1 MVKIKNGVTP
11 RNLVILA
18 AIANAAWD
26 LPYDITITSGTDGK
40 HKVGS
45 KHYSSEALDIRIFNF
60 PSDQDQDLFIYRLK
74 ARLGKDYDVILEK
87 DHIHVEYDVKS

>member
-18 AIANAAWD
+18 AIANCAWD

-40 HKVGS
+40 HMEGS
-45 KHYSSEALDIRIFNF
+45 KHYTGDALDVRIFSF
-60 PSDQDQDLFIYRLK
+60 PSARDKNLFFERVAL
-74 ARLGKDYDVILEK
+74 RLGKDYEVIMEG
-87 DHIHVEYDVKS
+87 DHCHIEYDPA